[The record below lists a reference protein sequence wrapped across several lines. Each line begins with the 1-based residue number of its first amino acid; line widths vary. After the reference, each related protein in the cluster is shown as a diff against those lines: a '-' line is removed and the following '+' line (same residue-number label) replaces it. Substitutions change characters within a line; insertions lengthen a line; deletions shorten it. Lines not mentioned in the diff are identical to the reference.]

1 MPLSDYAMW
10 FIAGAIL
17 VVAEIFMPGMVIIWF
32 GFGALMAG
40 LAALIG
46 AGTIIQIITFIIFSV
61 VSLVVAQKYLKKKEK
76 GGRKVGAERLIG
88 KKGKV
93 VVKIEP
99 GEFGR
104 ISIEGEKWLAGAD
117 DVIPEGSWIIVE
129 DLDGA
134 HLIVKKVSDDKE
146 T

>member
-46 AGTIIQIITFIIFSV
+46 AGMVIQIITFIVFSV
-61 VSLVVAQKYLKKKEK
+61 VSLVVAQKYLKKKDAI
-76 GGRKVGAERLIG
+76 R
-88 KKGKV
+88 
-93 VVKIEP
+93 
-99 GEFGR
+99 F
-104 ISIEGEKWLAGAD
+104 
-117 DVIPEGSWIIVE
+117 
-129 DLDGA
+129 
-134 HLIVKKVSDDKE
+134 
-146 T
+146 